1 MKLTDDKEFRPEP
14 LLVDAKTAAV
24 MLSIGRSHFLS
35 LLSAGKIGPM
45 PRKLGRR
52 SLFSVRE
59 VRAWVDAGMPGR
71 QKWIEQE
78 KILASQEK

>member
-59 VRAWVDAGMPGR
+59 LRAWVDAGMPGR

>member
-1 MKLTDDKEFRPEP
+1 MNLTDEKDFRPEP

-45 PRKLGRR
+45 AQKLGRR

-59 VRAWVDAGMPGR
+59 LRAWVDAGMPGR
-71 QKWIEQE
+71 QKWVEQKKMAIWKE
-78 KILASQEK
+78 

>member
-1 MKLTDDKEFRPEP
+1 MNLTDEKEFRPEP
-14 LLVDAKTAAV
+14 LLVDAKTAAM

-52 SLFSVRE
+52 SLFSVKELDR
-59 VRAWVDAGMPGR
+59 WVDAGMPVR
-71 QKWIEQE
+71 QKWVEQKKMAIWKE
-78 KILASQEK
+78 